1 MNGDIVIK
9 ADPLGGVAA
18 VAAASALAPE
28 ALRNRPQDALVV
40 LMAGRELGLAPMQSL
55 RMLTVIKGKVTL
67 SADAT
72 VALVRRSGEC
82 VEWRLVESSA
92 TRATYTTRRKGDTEP
107 TALTWT
113 MEQAQRA
120 GLTGGQQWRTYPE
133 AMLRARCAAALAR
146 IVYPDIV
153 AGIYDPD
160 ELADVAPQAQAQPP
174 RQNAAPIIDAEVI
187 EERAP
192 DVPSRDTLLAAIL
205 AVSDDAPD
213 YVESLLARDG
223 LDLGTAPIG
232 RVQGALTYLGTQRG
246 RDALAAY
253 VATRDA
259 ALNAEVRY
267 DHDGE

>member
-113 MEQAQRA
+113 MDQAQRA

-160 ELADVAPQAQAQPP
+160 ELADPLPQQTRPS
-174 RQNAAPIIDAEVI
+174 AAPVIDAEVI
-187 EERAP
+187 EERTPDAP
-192 DVPSRDTLLAAIL
+192 NRDTLLAAIL

-213 YVESLLARDG
+213 YVESMLARDG

-253 VATRDA
+253 VTTRDA
-259 ALNAEVRY
+259 ALDAEVRY

>member
-1 MNGDIVIK
+1 MNGDIIIK

-82 VEWRLVESSA
+82 VEWRLVESTA

-113 MEQAQRA
+113 MDQAQRA

-160 ELADVAPQAQAQPP
+160 ELVDVAPQSP
-174 RQNAAPIIDAEVI
+174 RQSAAPVIDAEVI

-192 DVPSRDTLLAAIL
+192 DAPSRDTLLAAIL

-213 YVESLLARDG
+213 FIESMLTREG

-253 VATRDA
+253 VAQRDA